1 MSEKKQIFW
10 KFHLPAIFWALI
22 ILLLCGIPGNKI
34 PELTFLEWLNPDKFV
49 HLILFGVL
57 CILLLKGFER
67 QNYSRALNKNA
78 IFLALTLCIIYG
90 CIIEI
95 LQEYFFINR
104 SGDVRDAVANLFG
117 TLFGLWVYK
126 RYFGKTVNS

>member
-57 CILLLKGFER
+57 CILLLKGFVN
-67 QNYSRALNKNA
+67 QNHSHTLNKNA
-78 IFLALTLCIIYG
+78 IYLTLTICILYG
-90 CIIEI
+90 CMVEI
-95 LQEYFFINR
+95 LQEYFFIHN
-104 SGDVRDAVANLFG
+104 N
-117 TLFGLWVYK
+117 YK
-126 RYFGKTVNS
+126 E